1 MDILTKLENSRMR
14 FSIIPFKMEG
24 NNGKSKGSNM
34 VNKKWGWVYLLLT
47 KIRFEKTE
55 RQNSSGGN
63 RLNAKNIFQP
73 GN

>member
-1 MDILTKLENSRMR
+1 MSQPG
-14 FSIIPFKMEG
+14 SIR
-24 NNGKSKGSNM
+24 GKSKDVIIIIDGYTYLEKGSNM
-34 VNKKWGWVYLLLT
+34 VNKNWGWVYLLLT
-47 KIRFEKTE
+47 KIRSEKTE